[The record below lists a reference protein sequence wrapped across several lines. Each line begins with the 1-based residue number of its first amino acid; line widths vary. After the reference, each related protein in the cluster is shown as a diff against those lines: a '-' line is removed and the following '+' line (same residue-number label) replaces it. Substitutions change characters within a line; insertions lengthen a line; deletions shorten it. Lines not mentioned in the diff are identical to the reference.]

1 MLNLRNIPRAPLFLL
16 IARTISGVGSAL
28 TAFALDVWIFEQTG
42 SYTVFALLAVLTAL
56 PSLVFAPFAG
66 YLADRYPYKTVLL
79 VCEALSAAT
88 IGVLALL
95 SGSHH
100 LNVVSIGMAGVVL
113 GLVNTVAWPAA
124 FAGLTALTPEQK
136 RPAVN
141 GLAEMLSG
149 ASQILSPVAGAAL
162 LGILGVSGILLFDM
176 VSYGVGLVLLLSIA
190 FPPAEAHTQQAQAR
204 DGGGLKAF
212 MAEVMLGFRWLG
224 GHKNLLRLLLLFV
237 LINVGCSIFVVALPP
252 YLLAISSASVLGWCL
267 ALVGAGMIAG
277 GLLFSVT
284 GGFAKPTTGVLVGAL
299 CIGACILAFGLARS
313 SLALCACALLYGM
326 SVPLANASSQ
336 TIWQGAVPA
345 PLQGRV
351 FSVRRM
357 IAWGLNPL
365 SILISIPLAQS
376 VFGQLL
382 TMRFGGW
389 QPVQWWGADTHG
401 SLGLMI
407 SSCGGLC
414 VLMAGVL
421 WLTDGLAGQR
431 QSVEPVSA

>member
-1 MLNLRNIPRAPLFLL
+1 M
-16 IARTISGVGSAL
+16 GSAL

-42 SYTVFALLAVLTAL
+42 SYTVFALLAVVTAL

-79 VCEALSAAT
+79 ACEALSAGT

-95 SGSHH
+95 SGSHQ
-100 LNVVSIGMAGVVL
+100 LNVVSIGVAGVVL

-124 FAGLTALTPEQK
+124 FAGLTALTPEEQ
-136 RPAVN
+136 RPSVN
-141 GLAEMLSG
+141 GLAETLSG

-162 LGILGVSGILLFDM
+162 LGILGVSGILLFDIA
-176 VSYGVGLVLLLSIA
+176 SYGIGLVLLLSIA
-190 FPPAEAHTQQAQAR
+190 FPRAEADTERAS
-204 DGGGLKAF
+204 DDGGLKDF
-212 MAEVMLGFRWLG
+212 LTEVMLGFRWLG
-224 GHKNLLRLLLLFV
+224 GNKSLLSLLLLFV
-237 LINVGCSIFVVALPP
+237 LINIGCSIFVVALPP
-252 YLLAISSASVLGWCL
+252 YLLAVSSATVLGWCL

-313 SLALCACALLYGM
+313 PLALCVCALLYGM

-345 PLQGRV
+345 QLQGRV
-351 FSVRRM
+351 FAVRRM

-365 SILISIPLAQS
+365 SILISIPLAHS

-389 QPVQWWGADTHG
+389 QPAQWWGGDTYG

-407 SSCGGLC
+407 SCCGSLC
-414 VLMAGVL
+414 VLMAATL
-421 WLTDGLAGQR
+421 WLTGGLTGRR
-431 QSVEPVSA
+431 QSVEAVSA